1 MFKIIIFK
9 VCLPLLSLSRERS
22 LIQGRS
28 SVHQGWSQQ
37 PSRWPRFSAPR
48 FFRPSDFLG
57 TRIFLDIIVWGG
69 GLFFA
74 QQLSKHPPALR
85 CLLGSELWDLGHVL
99 CVTGFFLASRGL
111 LFRTRALVSGGAFRH
126 GFSLVGP
133 LCHGDSFLLAASW
146 HQGQQLHSP
155 GSNCLYA
162 VAPTGLLDN
171 MAGNRN
177 NDREKTNRFRLGRL

>member
-1 MFKIIIFK
+1 M
-9 VCLPLLSLSRERS
+9 
-22 LIQGRS
+22 IQGRS

-37 PSRWPRFSAPR
+37 PSRWPRF
-48 FFRPSDFLG
+48 LG
-57 TRIFLDIIVWGG
+57 TRIFLDLVWGG

-85 CLLGSELWDLGHVL
+85 CRLGSELWDLGHVL
-99 CVTGFFLASRGL
+99 CVTGFFLASRGGL

-126 GFSLVGP
+126 RFSLVGP

-155 GSNCLYA
+155 GSYCLYA
-162 VAPTGLLDN
+162 VARTGLLETWLETEI
-171 MAGNRN
+171 MI
-177 NDREKTNRFRLGRL
+177 EKRPTDFVSVDFSYQPRPLPRKKKVRF